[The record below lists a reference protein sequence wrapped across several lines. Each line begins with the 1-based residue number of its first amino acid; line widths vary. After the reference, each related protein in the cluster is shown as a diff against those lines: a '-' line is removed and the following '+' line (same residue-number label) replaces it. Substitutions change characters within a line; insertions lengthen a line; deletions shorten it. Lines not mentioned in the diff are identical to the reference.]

1 MNPAEP
7 ACKDVALSQPTI
19 SSVAALAG
27 VSIATVSRCVNN
39 PARVHAGTRAKV
51 EKAISELGYSPNT
64 LAQSFRRGRTDMI
77 MVVMPQAGCAFLS
90 EVLAGVREGIGGR
103 YSIVIA
109 EAKYRSY
116 EEVGAMLVSR
126 QVDGLILLATLPPFG
141 ANLDDVNRQRRVPVV
156 LGCEPISDEME
167 TLPSVHIDNFEAAF
181 EATRHLIDLGHER
194 IAFVSGPPGSLVTRD
209 RERGFRAA
217 MSDSRLAVHDD
228 YVRPVPLSTDG
239 GAEAATQL
247 LRCNPRPTAV
257 FCAND
262 ETALGA
268 MHVFRRAGLN
278 IPQDISVMGFD
289 DTRYAAIASPP
300 LSTVSQPAQEIGRRV
315 AARMIHEIEG
325 TDPDGPKI
333 ELLRHRLVIRQST
346 GPCRPGAQA
355 QPGASQT
362 AGGADSPAVD
372 KRSPVR
378 HHNHR

>member
-1 MNPAEP
+1 M
-7 ACKDVALSQPTI
+7 SQPTI
-19 SSVAALAG
+19 SSVATLAG

-39 PARVHAGTRAKV
+39 PARVNARTRAKV
-51 EKAISELGYSPNT
+51 ERAISELGYSPNK

-90 EVLAGVREGIGGR
+90 EVLAGVREGIAGR

-126 QVDGLILLATLPPFG
+126 QVDGLILLATQPPFG
-141 ANLDDVNRQRRVPVV
+141 TNLDDFNRQGRLPVV

-194 IAFVSGPPGSLVTRD
+194 IAFVSGPPGSLITRD
-209 RERGFRAA
+209 RELGFRAA
-217 MSDSRLAVHDD
+217 MSDFGLPVRDD
-228 YVRPVPLSTDG
+228 YIRPVPLSTDG
-239 GAEAATQL
+239 GSAAATKL
-247 LRCNPRPTAV
+247 LRCDPRPTAV

-268 MHVFRRAGLN
+268 MYIFRRAGLD
-278 IPQDISVMGFD
+278 IPRDISVMGFD

-300 LSTVSQPAQEIGRRV
+300 LSTVSQPAQEIGRRI

-325 TDPDGPKI
+325 TDPNGPKI

-346 GPCRPGAQA
+346 GPCRAEAQA
-355 QPGASQT
+355 QSGASET
-362 AGGADSPAVD
+362 GSGADSLVVD
-372 KRSPVR
+372 ARSGG